1 MPTSTVVST
10 VHKLKD
16 TGKPLLTT
24 NNHAS
29 SEPRHIQ
36 AQNHPQTPHL
46 PPPPPP
52 NQRIFPLQTNPPH
65 DRHSPRIQ
73 PPRLESAKIRVENTI
88 RQDILVELLEIL
100 ELYSEL
106 LLARIHML
114 EGTGPCDAGLE
125 EAVKSLIYASQRVE
139 VKELGMVRDLLAA
152 RFGKE
157 FALQARENVGGGV
170 SERVLRKLRVDT
182 PSEEL
187 VGAYLKEI
195 ARTYGVDFGRDESSS
210 PPPEG
215 GEQGD
220 DDDDSPSTG
229 RKIPVAELEFADPK
243 VGELV
248 EDAKT
253 PPRKVL
259 PKSPIHVAPASPSS
273 ENPHP
278 VVRMPGHGGG
288 AGAGVQRQLQARAV
302 VGKGL
307 GGASGVEVVP
317 AVQASGGKSKEDEV
331 DDLLARFAA
340 LKKR

>member
-1 MPTSTVVST
+1 M
-10 VHKLKD
+10 
-16 TGKPLLTT
+16 
-24 NNHAS
+24 
-29 SEPRHIQ
+29 
-36 AQNHPQTPHL
+36 
-46 PPPPPP
+46 PPP
-52 NQRIFPLQTNPPH
+52 NLITSKLKTTLKLLISRLRHLQTKESSLSKQTRRTIATLLESN
-65 DRHSPRIQ
+65 

-114 EGTGPCDAGLE
+114 EGTGPCDVGLE
-125 EAVKSLIYASQRVE
+125 EAAKSLIYASQKVE
-139 VKELGMVRDLLAA
+139 VKELGMVRDLLAV

-157 FALQARENVGGGV
+157 FVLQARENVGGGV
-170 SERVLRKLRVDT
+170 SERVLKKLRVDT

-195 ARTYGVDFGRDESSS
+195 ARTYGVDFGRDETS
-210 PPPEG
+210 PPPLPG
-215 GEQGD
+215 DGD
-220 DDDDSPSTG
+220 DDDDDGSPSTG
-229 RKIPVAELEFADPK
+229 RKIPVAELELADPK
-243 VGELV
+243 VGKLV

-278 VVRMPGHGGG
+278 VVRMPGEGGG
-288 AGAGVQRQLQARAV
+288 AGTGVQRPQQHQ
-302 VGKGL
+302 
-307 GGASGVEVVP
+307 GVP
-317 AVQASGGKSKEDEV
+317 TAQASGGKSKEDKEV

>member
-1 MPTSTVVST
+1 
-10 VHKLKD
+10 
-16 TGKPLLTT
+16 
-24 NNHAS
+24 
-29 SEPRHIQ
+29 
-36 AQNHPQTPHL
+36 
-46 PPPPPP
+46 
-52 NQRIFPLQTNPPH
+52 
-65 DRHSPRIQ
+65 
-73 PPRLESAKIRVENTI
+73 
-88 RQDILVELLEIL
+88 
-100 ELYSEL
+100 
-106 LLARIHML
+106 ML
-114 EGTGPCDAGLE
+114 EGTGPCDVGLE

-157 FALQARENVGGGV
+157 FALQARENLGGGV

-195 ARTYGVDFGRDESSS
+195 ARTYGVDFGRDESSP

-229 RKIPVAELEFADPK
+229 RKIPVAELELADPK
-243 VGELV
+243 VGKLV

-278 VVRMPGHGGG
+278 VVRMPGQAGG
-288 AGAGVQRQLQARAV
+288 AGAGVQRQPQARAV

-307 GGASGVEVVP
+307 GDASGGGMVH
-317 AVQASGGKSKEDEV
+317 AAQASGAKSKEDKEV

>member
-1 MPTSTVVST
+1 
-10 VHKLKD
+10 
-16 TGKPLLTT
+16 
-24 NNHAS
+24 
-29 SEPRHIQ
+29 
-36 AQNHPQTPHL
+36 
-46 PPPPPP
+46 
-52 NQRIFPLQTNPPH
+52 
-65 DRHSPRIQ
+65 
-73 PPRLESAKIRVENTI
+73 
-88 RQDILVELLEIL
+88 
-100 ELYSEL
+100 
-106 LLARIHML
+106 ML
-114 EGTGPCDAGLE
+114 EGTGPCDGELE

-139 VKELGMVRDLLAA
+139 VKELGNVRDLLAI

-157 FALQARENVGGGV
+157 FVLQARENVGGGV
-170 SERVLRKLRVDT
+170 SERVVKKLRVQT

-195 ARTYGVDFGRDESSS
+195 ARTYGVDFGRDETSQ
-210 PPPEG
+210 PPLRDGG
-215 GEQGD
+215 GED

-229 RKIPVAELEFADPK
+229 RKIPVAELELADPK

-278 VVRMPGHGGG
+278 VVRIPGEGGG
-288 AGAGVQRQLQARAV
+288 AGAGVQRQQQRQGRVVLEKGVGSAPGGGGVSAV
-302 VGKGL
+302 PRG
-307 GGASGVEVVP
+307 
-317 AVQASGGKSKEDEV
+317 GGKSKEDKEV

>member
-1 MPTSTVVST
+1 
-10 VHKLKD
+10 
-16 TGKPLLTT
+16 
-24 NNHAS
+24 
-29 SEPRHIQ
+29 
-36 AQNHPQTPHL
+36 
-46 PPPPPP
+46 
-52 NQRIFPLQTNPPH
+52 
-65 DRHSPRIQ
+65 
-73 PPRLESAKIRVENTI
+73 
-88 RQDILVELLEIL
+88 
-100 ELYSEL
+100 
-106 LLARIHML
+106 ML
-114 EGTGPCDAGLE
+114 EGTGPCDGGLE

-139 VKELGMVRDLLAA
+139 VKELGMVRDLLGA

-157 FALQARENVGGGV
+157 FVLQAKENLGGGV

-195 ARTYGVDFGRDESSS
+195 ARTYGVDFGRDETSL
-210 PPPEG
+210 PPPLDDGEEG
-215 GEQGD
+215 GGD
-220 DDDDSPSTG
+220 DGGDDDDSPSTG
-229 RKIPVAELEFADPK
+229 MKIPIAELELADPK

-278 VVRMPGHGGG
+278 VVRMPGQGGG
-288 AGAGVQRQLQARAV
+288 AGAGVQRQQGRAV
-302 VGKGL
+302 VGKGVT
-307 GGASGVEVVP
+307 GGGVVP
-317 AVQASGGKSKEDEV
+317 VAQASGGKSKEDKEV